1 MKTITTTIKWRNAA
15 EELPERSCEVVVFK
29 KDSGYLKILP
39 YSAKHGVFNAIDLEP
54 REAAIGHCIAVDYW
68 CHADEI
74 RMALTTF
81 PKEKPLHGKFELARG
96 KKKIK
101 FREEAEKEEAE
112 KNAFAKA
119 LKERFADL
127 VSEKS
132 QTGGESVI
140 KMTNEEAIKIL
151 KVNAVLS
158 PKATEFC
165 EAVKIAVAAIE
176 KQMPQ
181 KPLKRPFDYS
191 ELKGKSYYE
200 NYDNFLCPSCKKRI
214 ISNINGG
221 WVAGRRQKY
230 CDKCGQALDW
240 EGIR

>member
-15 EELPERSCEVVVFK
+15 EELPKESCEVMVFA
-29 KDSGYLKILP
+29 KDSGYMKILP

-54 REAAIGHCIAVDYW
+54 RETAIGHCIAVDYW
-68 CHADEI
+68 CYLDEV
-74 RMALTTF
+74 RLALTTF
-81 PKEKPLHGKFELARG
+81 PEEETLPGKFELARG

-101 FREEAEKEEAE
+101 FRKEAEKEEAE

-127 VSEKS
+127 ASEKS
-132 QTGGESVI
+132 QTGGKSVI

-176 KQMPQ
+176 RQIPKKL
-181 KPLKRPFDYS
+181 KPISVPAPFATDDY
-191 ELKGKSYYE
+191 E
-200 NYDNFLCPSCKKRI
+200 CPICGNPYIDDAYCSC
-214 ISNINGG
+214 
-221 WVAGRRQKY
+221 
-230 CDKCGQALDW
+230 CGQRLEW
-240 EGIR
+240 

>member
-1 MKTITTTIKWRNAA
+1 
-15 EELPERSCEVVVFK
+15 
-29 KDSGYLKILP
+29 
-39 YSAKHGVFNAIDLEP
+39 
-54 REAAIGHCIAVDYW
+54 
-68 CHADEI
+68 
-74 RMALTTF
+74 
-81 PKEKPLHGKFELARG
+81 
-96 KKKIK
+96 
-101 FREEAEKEEAE
+101 
-112 KNAFAKA
+112 
-119 LKERFADL
+119 
-127 VSEKS
+127 
-132 QTGGESVI
+132 
-140 KMTNEEAIKIL
+140 MTNEDAIKIL
-151 KVNAVLS
+151 KVNAVIS

-176 KQMPQ
+176 RQMPQ

-240 EGIR
+240 EGIKK